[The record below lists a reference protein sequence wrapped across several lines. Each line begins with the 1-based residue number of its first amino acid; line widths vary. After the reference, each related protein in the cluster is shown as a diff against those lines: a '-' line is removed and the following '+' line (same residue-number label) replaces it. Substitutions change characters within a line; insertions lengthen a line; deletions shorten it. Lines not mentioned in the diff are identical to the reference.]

1 MILRLLIPV
10 LALTLLPAQSP
21 LSEATEKAIGDIVQR
36 ALDTSGTPS
45 ASIAI
50 VIDGKIALAR
60 AYGNAKVNPDVPATA
75 AMRYKIASNSKQFA
89 AAAILLLAEEHKL
102 SVDDPVSKYLPDL
115 TRAKDITIRQLLS
128 HTSGY
133 RDYYPLDYV
142 APFMAKDT
150 TAGDILAKWAK
161 TDLDFE
167 PGTRWQYSN
176 TNYVAA
182 GRIIEKVSGQSLIA
196 FLRSRILDKLGLKS
210 AIDVTSANWDASD
223 PSGYLRYA
231 GGPLRAAPPEGNNWM
246 WAAGELGMTA
256 SDLALWDISLMNGAI
271 LKPESTRELTKEVQL
286 KGGTGTGYAL
296 GLQVSTLAN
305 GHRRWTHSG
314 GASGFVS
321 RNTTYPDDRMSITVL
336 TNADGAPA
344 STIAS
349 RIEALLLAPAAD
361 PTAAKSLADAKKL
374 YASLVAGS
382 VDASLIDSDLA
393 AYFTP
398 QAVADFSAQLK
409 AAGAVASFTEASRE
423 DRGGMV
429 HRTFAVQT
437 ATKRLSINA
446 YIDTDGRFSQFL
458 ITVVS

>member
-1 MILRLLIPV
+1 MIRATLCL
-10 LALTLLPAQSP
+10 LALLVAAPQATLPDAAQ
-21 LSEATEKAIGDIVQR
+21 KAIGDIVQR
-36 ALDTSGTPS
+36 ALDASGTPS

-50 VIDGKIALAR
+50 VIDGKIAFAQ

-75 AMRYKIASNSKQFA
+75 SMRYKVASNSKQFA
-89 AAAILLLAEEHKL
+89 AASILLLQEDGKL
-102 SVDDPVSKYLPDL
+102 SLNDPVAKFLPDL

-128 HTSGY
+128 HTAGY

-150 TAGDILAKWAK
+150 TADEILTKWAK

-167 PGTRWQYSN
+167 PGSRWQYSN
-176 TNYVAA
+176 TNYVAV
-182 GRIIEKVSGQSLIA
+182 GRIIEKVSGQSLMA
-196 FLRSRILDKLGLKS
+196 FLRTRILDTLGMKT
-210 AIDVTSANWDASD
+210 AIDVTSTNWSAAD
-223 PSGYLRYA
+223 PIGYLHYGA
-231 GGPLRAAPPEGNNWM
+231 GPLRPALPEGNNWM

-256 SDLALWDISLMNGAI
+256 SDLALWDISLMNGTI
-271 LKPESTRELTKEVQL
+271 LKPASLKALSTEVQL
-286 KGGTGTGYAL
+286 TGGTGTGYAL

-321 RNTTYPDDRMSITVL
+321 RNTTYPDDKMSITVL

-344 STIAS
+344 SPIAQ

-361 PTAAKSLADAKKL
+361 PTAAAALEKAKRL
-374 YASLVAGS
+374 YASLVEGR
-382 VDASLIDSDLA
+382 VDAALIDSDLA

-398 QAVADFSAQLK
+398 QAVADFSASLK
-409 AAGAVASFTEASRE
+409 SMGAVTSFTEASRE

-429 HRTFAVQT
+429 HRTFSVQT

-446 YIDTDGRFSQFL
+446 YIAEDGRFAQFL
-458 ITVVS
+458 ITAVT

>member
-1 MILRLLIPV
+1 MIRFVCL
-10 LALTLLPAQSP
+10 LALLVAAPQTPLP
-21 LSEATEKAIGDIVQR
+21 EATQKAIGDIVER
-36 ALDTSGTPS
+36 ALDASGTPS

-50 VIDGKIALAR
+50 VIDGKVAFAR
-60 AYGNAKVNPDVPATA
+60 AYGKAKVSPDLAATP

-89 AAAILLLAEEHKL
+89 AASILLLQEEGKL
-102 SVDDPVSKYLPDL
+102 SVDDRVAKFLPDL

-128 HTSGY
+128 HTAGY

-142 APFMAKDT
+142 APFMANDT
-150 TAGDILAKWAK
+150 TADEILTKWAK

-167 PGTRWQYSN
+167 PGSRWQYSN
-176 TNYVAA
+176 TNYVVV
-182 GRIIEKVSGQSLIA
+182 GRIIEKVSGQPLMA
-196 FLRSRILDKLGLKS
+196 FLRTRILDKLGMTT
-210 AIDVTSANWDASD
+210 AVDVTSTNWSGSD
-223 PSGYLRYA
+223 PIGYLHYG
-231 GGPLRAAPPEGNNWM
+231 GGPLRAALPEGNNWM

-256 SDLALWDISLMNGAI
+256 GDLALWDISLMNGTI
-271 LKPESTRELTKEVQL
+271 LTPASQRELSKEVQL
-286 KGGTGTGYAL
+286 TGGSGTGYAL

-321 RNTTYPDDRMSITVL
+321 RNTTYPDDKMSITVL

-344 STIAS
+344 SPIAQ

-361 PTAAKSLADAKKL
+361 PTAATSLEHAKRL
-374 YASLVAGS
+374 YASLVVGR
-382 VDASLIDSDLA
+382 VDAALIDADLA

-398 QAVADFSAQLK
+398 QAVADFSASLK
-409 AAGAVASFTEASRE
+409 AAGAITSFTEASRE

-437 ATKRLSINA
+437 AARRLSINA
-446 YIDTDGRFSQFL
+446 YIDKDGRFSQFL
-458 ITVVS
+458 ITPVS